1 MYLPYEATL
10 IHININ
16 GKINQHP
23 FYQLNK
29 QRTKNKEPRAAAL
42 SPPLGNG
49 PDLAFGKFTGA
60 LDTFLPAQFKEFYY
74 LF

>member
-1 MYLPYEATL
+1 MGRSIS
-10 IHININ
+10 IHSTNST
-16 GKINQHP
+16 
-23 FYQLNK
+23 NK
-29 QRTKNKEPRAAAL
+29 EQRTKNKEPRAAAL

-60 LDTFLPAQFKEFYY
+60 LNTFLPAQFKEFYY

>member
-1 MYLPYEATL
+1 MSGQVA
-10 IHININ
+10 
-16 GKINQHP
+16 
-23 FYQLNK
+23 
-29 QRTKNKEPRAAAL
+29 NKEPRAAAL
-42 SPPLGNG
+42 SVSLGNG